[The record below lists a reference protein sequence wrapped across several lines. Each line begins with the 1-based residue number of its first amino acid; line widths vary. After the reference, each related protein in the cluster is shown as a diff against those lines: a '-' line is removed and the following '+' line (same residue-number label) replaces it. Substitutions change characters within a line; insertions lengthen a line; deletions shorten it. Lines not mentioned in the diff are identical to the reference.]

1 MTYNFDPERWL
12 EAHRAAAE
20 ARRERG
26 EISAEEYRAELLDLD
41 RRYEEMIARLD
52 GTYEIPK
59 DRAGTDGQTPN
70 DI

>member
-12 EAHRAAAE
+12 EAHRAAAK

-26 EISAEEYRAELLDLD
+26 EISEAEFRTELVALD

-52 GTYEIPK
+52 GTYEIPD
-59 DRAGTDGQTPN
+59 DRASTDE
-70 DI
+70 